1 MDIQILVTLGSS
13 SLSEEAVKK
22 IAQHNI
28 YLTGPLAETD
38 GK

>member
-1 MDIQILVTLGSS
+1 MDELELTFV
-13 SLSEEAVKK
+13 EEAVKK